1 MCVRVCARRG
11 LDVRVLGRAERS
23 ARAAAFA
30 PSRRRSYFVCFWRP
44 TPAPS
49 PQVRKLSVKRIV
61 SSIAR
66 DNLGAPVAGGLY
78 DPALGPLEQAER

>member
-1 MCVRVCARRG
+1 MSSVHWMGGCWG
-11 LDVRVLGRAERS
+11 ERAAGS

-30 PSRRRSYFVCFWRP
+30 PSRRRCAAPPPPPP
-44 TPAPS
+44 T
-49 PQVRKLSVKRIV
+49 QVRKLSVKRII
-61 SSIAR
+61 SPIAR